1 MENPKLVNKWQVIII
16 SAMVLLS
23 TPTYSFDSEQ
33 IPSWTKAERSRSPLT
48 DVSIYKGQSG
58 SPVAFARTNMTGQF
72 IEVIAY
78 GTNDP
83 KMTVSNSHAIS
94 LALATA
100 RAIAYEKMAE
110 QVGRIRV
117 NSMTFLRNELIRVKG
132 LKIKVEEVIKGARIF
147 DENYKMMGP
156 KEVRAWV
163 KLGLLISGG
172 SSNLLQPMYALIPV
186 KVPKTLQSLTYTM
199 QGSRPATK
207 TPATDNTP
215 TKENPSPPDD
225 SDTKPAPP
233 KQFTS
238 LIVDA
243 SGLGARPALFPRI
256 LSANSKKIV
265 YDRTMVEKMIFLQ
278 NQSIVKYSSSV
289 EKAEKSYSKF
299 IGKLPLIIAAS
310 GTDGSLKTDLLISP
324 KDSGYVIEA
333 NIDTGFLKKARVVL
347 ILN

>member
-1 MENPKLVNKWQVIII
+1 VVNKWQVIII
-16 SAMVLLS
+16 SAVVLLS
-23 TPTYSFDSEQ
+23 TPAFSFNSEQ
-33 IPSWTKAERSRSPLT
+33 EPSWTKAERSRSPLT

-58 SPVAFARTNMTGQF
+58 SPIAFARTNMTGQF

-83 KMTVSNSHAIS
+83 KMTVSGSHAIS

-117 NSMTFLRNELIRVKG
+117 NSMTLLRNELIRVKG

-147 DENYKMMGP
+147 DEKYKKMGP
-156 KEVRAWV
+156 KEVRALV

-172 SSNLLQPMYALIPV
+172 SNNLLRPMYALIPV
-186 KVPKTLQSLTYTM
+186 KVPMTLHCPKHTK
-199 QGSRPATK
+199 QGNRPPPK
-207 TPATDNTP
+207 TPGTDNAP
-215 TKENPSPPDD
+215 AKESTSLPETSA
-225 SDTKPAPP
+225 TKPAPP

-256 LSANSKKIV
+256 LSANSKKVV

-278 NQSIVKYSSSV
+278 SQSIVKYASSV

-299 IGKLPLIIAAS
+299 IGELPLIIAAS
-310 GTDGSLKTDLLISP
+310 GTDGSLKTDLLISS
-324 KDSGYVIEA
+324 KDSGYVLEA
-333 NIDTGFLKKARVVL
+333 NIDTEFLKKARVVL